1 MALTRE
7 DLDRDRSGTTVEIAV
22 GTPLASTPLRQSTS
36 LDRHSYCCRPWPKID
51 STSSVEDI
59 IAGSNSSSQPV
70 QWPFNKEHRYGPEGW
85 LFVVNRPG
93 CATEAITAFVRMN
106 FMTTSAHRI
115 DEHLIDCGQAEVLAP
130 RDVSA
135 GLSSVAHLHCS

>member
-70 QWPFNKEHRYGPEGW
+70 QWPFNNEHRYGPEGW

-93 CATEAITAFVRMN
+93 CATEAITAFVPHE
-106 FMTTSAHRI
+106 FH
-115 DEHLIDCGQAEVLAP
+115 DD
-130 RDVSA
+130 
-135 GLSSVAHLHCS
+135 